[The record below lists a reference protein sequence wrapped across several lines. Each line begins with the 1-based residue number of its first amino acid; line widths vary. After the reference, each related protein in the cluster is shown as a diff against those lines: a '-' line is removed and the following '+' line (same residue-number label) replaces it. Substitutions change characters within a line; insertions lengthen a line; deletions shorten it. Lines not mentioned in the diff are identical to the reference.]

1 MPKRKRTSP
10 PRLRRLRQNKRRGL
24 LQIHLELPQ
33 DSDRHS
39 LDLNDKRPI
48 KAVLVD
54 TGDGFLAC
62 GIQLAVYAYG
72 ADADDALGSFVEACS
87 ETYAAVCEQINVDL
101 ACVFGRS
108 DPYFMRAAEDDVAER
123 EMPSMFF
130 GRA

>member
-1 MPKRKRTSP
+1 
-10 PRLRRLRQNKRRGL
+10 
-24 LQIHLELPQ
+24 
-33 DSDRHS
+33 
-39 LDLNDKRPI
+39 LNATRPI

-72 ADADDALGSFVEACS
+72 DDADDALGSFVEACT
-87 ETYAAVCEQINVDL
+87 ETYAEVCEQINVDL

-108 DPYFMRAAEDDVAER
+108 DPYFMRAAEDDVDDRAIPTTP
-123 EMPSMFF
+123 M